1 MKRIVTTAMALS
13 MLTLAAPGVAS
24 ASHNGRHHRAH
35 HAGAHARHSRHVHLL
50 AIGATTG
57 SPGTTSGSS
66 GAPPATPTA
75 NESAGTVTSYTGGV
89 LTITLNDGT
98 TTVSGQVTED
108 TEIGCRPATPPPTT
122 GGDQDADD
130 QGGPGGGDR
139 GAGSPQGGDQQSG
152 HDQNQGR
159 EEDNEEGCTPAALV
173 KGAIVRRAELRLS
186 SFGAVWEK
194 VDLIQ

>member
-35 HAGAHARHSRHVHLL
+35 HAVAHARHSRHAHVI
-50 AIGATTG
+50 AIGATG
-57 SPGTTSGSS
+57 SSGTTSGSN
-66 GAPPATPTA
+66 GAPVTPST
-75 NESAGTVTSYTGGV
+75 NESAGTVTSYDSTTHV

-98 TTVSGQVTED
+98 TTISGQVTED

-122 GGDQDADD
+122 GGDQDADEQGGSGAGD
-130 QGGPGGGDR
+130 QGA
-139 GAGSPQGGDQQSG
+139 GAPQGGDQQSG
-152 HDQNQGR
+152 QDQNQGG
-159 EEDNEEGCTPAALV
+159 EDDNEGGCTPAALV

-194 VDLIQ
+194 IDLIQ

>member
-1 MKRIVTTAMALS
+1 MKRIVTTALALS
-13 MLTLAAPGVAS
+13 LLTLAAPGIAS
-24 ASHNGRHHRAH
+24 AHNGRRHHRAH
-35 HAGAHARHSRHVHLL
+35 HAGTHARHARHTHVI
-50 AIGATTG
+50 AIGATG
-57 SPGTTSGSS
+57 SSGATSGSS
-66 GAPPATPTA
+66 GAPATPTS
-75 NESAGTVTSYTGGV
+75 NESAGTVASYTNGV

-98 TTVSGQVTED
+98 TTVSGQVTEG

-130 QGGPGGGDR
+130 QGGTGGGDQ
-139 GAGSPQGGDQQSG
+139 GAGAPQGGDQQSG

-159 EEDNEEGCTPAALV
+159 EDDNEEGCTTAALV
-173 KGAIVRRAELRLS
+173 KGAIVRRAELKLS